1 MMTMT
6 RGLLQPEIL
15 QPEKHTKAITV
26 DNTKP
31 GIQFE
36 IQIDN
41 FAAQGVPLCRDG
53 KVGILEMLVEANMLF
68 GFLSI
73 TPEMV
78 DTNSSANPNNYL
90 RQI

>member
-36 IQIDN
+36 IQIDTLSPKE
-41 FAAQGVPLCRDG
+41 FHYVEMG
-53 KVGILEMLVEANMLF
+53 KLEF
-68 GFLSI
+68 
-73 TPEMV
+73 
-78 DTNSSANPNNYL
+78 
-90 RQI
+90 

>member
-1 MMTMT
+1 MTMT

-15 QPEKHTKAITV
+15 QPERHTKAITV

-31 GIQFE
+31 GIQSE
-36 IQIDN
+36 IQIDT

-53 KVGILEMLVEANMLF
+53 KVGILEKLVEANMS
-68 GFLSI
+68 GFLGI

-78 DTNSSANPNNYL
+78 DTNSSANPNNNL

>member
-1 MMTMT
+1 MMMT

-36 IQIDN
+36 IQIDT
-41 FAAQGVPLCRDG
+41 FVAQSPKEFHYVEMG
-53 KVGILEMLVEANMLF
+53 KLEF
-68 GFLSI
+68 
-73 TPEMV
+73 
-78 DTNSSANPNNYL
+78 
-90 RQI
+90 